1 MEKIIDG
8 KKYKIKDYLDS
19 SEFRAIIKD
28 SMDCFIKGQYISDEE
43 RLGDMIEGYIGNPAC
58 FYDEFCRALGDLC
71 IEGFENDLHEKIFNL
86 GMYEE
91 LILEIKN
98 AKIAYNIANQ
108 NIDRYFNL
116 SNILSQILNDIVNK
130 IPDEG
135 KLQELVK
142 DLPENWN
149 KVFEEYQSIITPKK

>member
-1 MEKIIDG
+1 
-8 KKYKIKDYLDS
+8 
-19 SEFRAIIKD
+19 
-28 SMDCFIKGQYISDEE
+28 
-43 RLGDMIEGYIGNPAC
+43 
-58 FYDEFCRALGDLC
+58 
-71 IEGFENDLHEKIFNL
+71 
-86 GMYEE
+86 MYEE